1 MILCICIYVTIK
13 LIIFFVCSVKDHLRL
28 RLIDSGWN
36 DKLNQLI
43 QSAIIKR
50 TENGQTAN
58 TIKFEELY
66 KDVVDDARGESFV
79 ISIIL
84 KNNFF

>member
-1 MILCICIYVTIK
+1 M
-13 LIIFFVCSVKDHLRL
+13 IIFFVCSVKDHLRL